1 MFGKTR
7 AGLDLLNDPIDRSL
21 RSFSIPMA
29 FSFLVNMVYSL
40 IDRYY
45 ASRLG
50 DGAIAAIGASDQ
62 VTFFIFTLA
71 SGFAVGTGI
80 IVARRYG

>member
-1 MFGKTR
+1 M
-7 AGLDLLNDPIDRSL
+7 I
-21 RSFSIPMA
+21 
-29 FSFLVNMVYSL
+29 YSL

-50 DGAIAAIGASDQ
+50 DEAIAAIGASDQ

-71 SGFAVGTGI
+71 SGICRWHGASLLPDGMAKDSTKKQ
-80 IVARRYG
+80 AEQLLKHWEA